1 MDNRSGDLM
10 VRHNTNRSAGSKFWT
25 SPLARV
31 FYVATGLALV
41 VYLVVY
47 APLPFVVAWWQPHPM
62 SWDEYLDP
70 LHKRARMADG
80 LKLGG
85 GLAGKTRTE
94 VVALL
99 GEPPATSYFSEY
111 DLVYQ
116 LGRDR
121 TLFGM
126 DSDWLAIRFG
136 LDGQVSEVDVLQD

>member
-1 MDNRSGDLM
+1 M
-10 VRHNTNRSAGSKFWT
+10 VLHA
-25 SPLARV
+25 
-31 FYVATGLALV
+31 ATGLVLAA
-41 VYLVVY
+41 YLVVY
-47 APLPFVVAWWQPHPM
+47 APLPFVATWWQPQSM
-62 SWDEYLDP
+62 SWGEYLDP

-111 DLVYQ
+111 DLVYE

-121 TLFGM
+121 SLLGM
-126 DSDWLAIRFG
+126 DSDWLAILFG
-136 LDGQVSEVDVLQD
+136 PDGQVSEVAVLQD